1 VLTKRIRWFE
11 DSIGSLSFNHCWMI
25 WDRQHRGPPTLA
37 YASGVAQIRAQ
48 AGPAIAAPRPQA
60 KSTMA
65 RSPQFRSLQA
75 TRRSTFLTIGSI
87 RPKREVAVFKQIT
100 DQPARALGYNDRIRL
115 GQRLQASGDIRGFA
129 DNASLLCGALTNE
142 ITDHDEAGCTTPAT
156 IISTTN
162 SVTDRRGPRVRRPGV
177 PLISHSAL
185 SRYVGAALLLGISLR
200 AIAIALT
207 KTREELERQ
216 GVAAIWFEVV
226 KSHKQ
231 NGGNDADAEDVNESQ
246 HSDIPRLLRSL
257 RGHCGIGAFT
267 APRSSMFSPRSSS
280 PSAF

>member
-37 YASGVAQIRAQ
+37 YASGVAQIRGQ

-87 RPKREVAVFKQIT
+87 RSKREVAVFEQIT

-129 DNASLLCGALTNE
+129 DNASPLCGALTNE
-142 ITDHDEAGCTTPAT
+142 IT
-156 IISTTN
+156 
-162 SVTDRRGPRVRRPGV
+162 
-177 PLISHSAL
+177 
-185 SRYVGAALLLGISLR
+185 
-200 AIAIALT
+200 
-207 KTREELERQ
+207 
-216 GVAAIWFEVV
+216 
-226 KSHKQ
+226 
-231 NGGNDADAEDVNESQ
+231 ES
-246 HSDIPRLLRSL
+246 D
-257 RGHCGIGAFT
+257 G
-267 APRSSMFSPRSSS
+267 
-280 PSAF
+280 